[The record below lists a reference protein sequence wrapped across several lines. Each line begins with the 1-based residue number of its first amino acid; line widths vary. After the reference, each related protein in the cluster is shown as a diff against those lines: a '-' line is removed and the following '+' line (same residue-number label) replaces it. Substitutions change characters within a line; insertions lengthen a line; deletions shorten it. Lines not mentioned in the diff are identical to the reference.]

1 MVFNDR
7 FEAGRMLADKLS
19 KYKKKAF
26 VLSIP
31 RGGVEVGYALA
42 KQIEC
47 RLDIVISKKVPYP
60 GQPELAI
67 GAICNDLVSL
77 DKQLIEVQG
86 ISDSYIKEEIDKL
99 KTAITNRYSELT
111 GKPEFPEIK
120 NKTVIVT
127 DDGIATGHTFFAA
140 IDFVKSKKPKKVI
153 AAVPVGPHD
162 SLERLRKKVDEL
174 VIIDTPS
181 HFMAVGEFY
190 RNFEQVSDEEV
201 KSLLKKA
208 SVNT

>member
-1 MVFNDR
+1 M
-7 FEAGRMLADKLS
+7 
-19 KYKKKAF
+19 
-26 VLSIP
+26 LSIP